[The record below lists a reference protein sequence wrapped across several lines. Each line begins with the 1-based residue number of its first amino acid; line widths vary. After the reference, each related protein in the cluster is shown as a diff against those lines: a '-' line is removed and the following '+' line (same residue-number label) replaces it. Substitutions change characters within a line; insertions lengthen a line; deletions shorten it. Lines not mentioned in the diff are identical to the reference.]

1 MINTITLMGRLTN
14 DAELKTTNQGT
25 SVTSFSIA
33 VDRAY
38 AKQGEDRQTD
48 FINIVAWRSTAEF
61 ITKYFR
67 KGSMIA
73 LTGSLQTRKYQD
85 RNGNN
90 RMAYEVVANEVSFC
104 GDKKESGENN
114 NRLTTDY
121 VVSDEADDES
131 DLPF

>member
-1 MINTITLMGRLTN
+1 MGRLTN